1 MYYEIYID
9 ILFIENMV
17 MDFLL
22 LCLVSLLLIRKIYFR
37 RCLLGALVGAV
48 GICILAV
55 FPLSQW
61 QNRVAAHAV
70 INTLMIKSGC
80 KIKKT
85 GDMLKGIFLLYMNS
99 FLLGGILQVIL
110 KYFPQKNTGILL
122 LAGLAAAAMMAAAVI
137 LERQEKR
144 KAELYY
150 SICLY
155 ANGKCIE
162 GTAFLDTGNHLADG
176 MGKKPVCICEKAFL
190 QKLISPGVWTRL
202 EAMETGN
209 IVAEERTAEEQAAE
223 ERSAEKWAA
232 EEQIAEKRPAKK
244 QAAEKRAAEEM
255 AETQFGRLMPHFLPF
270 TSVGCRNGMMLAV
283 TLDFLSL
290 ENQGVHKLI
299 KRPVIAFSSE
309 TGNFRGDYQVILH
322 PGLIDDQEEK
332 V

>member
-9 ILFIENMV
+9 ILFIENMA
-17 MDFLL
+17 MDFFL
-22 LCLVSLLLIRKIYFR
+22 LCLVSLLLMRKIQLR
-37 RCLLGALVGAV
+37 RCLLGALLGAA

-55 FPLSQW
+55 FPLRQW

-110 KYFPQKNTGILL
+110 RNFPQKNTGILL
-122 LAGLAAAAMMAAAVI
+122 LSGMAAAVVTAVAVW
-137 LERQEKR
+137 LARQEQS

-150 SICLY
+150 SVCLY

-162 GTAFLDTGNHLADG
+162 GTAFLDTGNHLTDG
-176 MGKKPVCICEKAFL
+176 MGRRPVCICEKAFL
-190 QKLISPGVWTRL
+190 QKLLSPEIWDRL
-202 EAMETGN
+202 ETMESCVRTTGERKSGQGATGERKSSQGATGKPKSGAMASEET
-209 IVAEERTAEEQAAE
+209 ADA
-223 ERSAEKWAA
+223 
-232 EEQIAEKRPAKK
+232 
-244 QAAEKRAAEEM
+244 
-255 AETQFGRLMPHFLPF
+255 QFGRLMPHFLPF
-270 TSVGCRNGMMLAV
+270 TSVGCRNGMLLAV

-299 KRPVIAFSSE
+299 KRPVIAFLPERES
-309 TGNFRGDYQVILH
+309 FRGAYQVILH
-322 PGLIDDQEEK
+322 PGLIDNQEEK

>member
-9 ILFIENMV
+9 ILFVENMA
-17 MDFLL
+17 MDFFL
-22 LCLVSLLLIRKIYFR
+22 LCLVSLLLTRKIQLR
-37 RCLLGALVGAV
+37 RCLLGAVVGAA

-55 FPLSQW
+55 FPLHQW

-110 KYFPQKNTGILL
+110 RNFPQKNTGILL
-122 LAGLAAAAMMAAAVI
+122 LSGMAAAVTI
-137 LERQEKR
+137 AVAGWLAGQEQN

-162 GTAFLDTGNHLADG
+162 GTAFLDTGNHLTDG
-176 MGKKPVCICEKAFL
+176 VGRRPVCICEKAFL
-190 QKLISPGVWTRL
+190 QNLFSPEIWIRL
-202 EAMETGN
+202 EMMESCAMTTGETKSGKRTTGEPKSG
-209 IVAEERTAEEQAAE
+209 AMASEETADA
-223 ERSAEKWAA
+223 
-232 EEQIAEKRPAKK
+232 
-244 QAAEKRAAEEM
+244 
-255 AETQFGRLMPHFLPF
+255 QFGRLMPHFLPF

-299 KRPVIAFSSE
+299 KRPVIAFPSE
-309 TGNFRGDYQVILH
+309 KEIFRGAYQVILH
-322 PGLIDDQEEK
+322 PGLIDNQEEK